1 MRFAFF
7 AVPAVLGL
15 LAAVPARA
23 DVFINELHYDNVNTD
38 TSEKVEVMAPAGT
51 SLAGWSVV
59 LYNGTDGKSY
69 ATLPLSGT
77 VANQCNGYGT
87 IAVAATGIQN
97 GAPDGVALVNASG
110 ALVQLLS
117 YEGTFTATNGPA
129 SGHASTAI
137 PQSETSST
145 AAGTSLQLAGSGSHY
160 ADFTWQASRTSSFGA
175 CNTGQTPSGG
185 SSGGGGSG
193 GNVLQNGVAA
203 TRNLQMKGVNAAV
216 LMEGS
221 ADIDKETQDLRVL
234 VVPEIDAGTAAL
246 VATAINPAIGIGTF
260 IAQLVLKRPLIK
272 AATREFHVGGS
283 WADPQVTQ
291 VKARSDAGA
300 AGAASAASAP
310 AAAASA
316 AEPAAAPINEE
327 PS

>member
-1 MRFAFF
+1 MRCAFF
-7 AVPAVLGL
+7 TVPALLGL

-87 IAVAATGIQN
+87 VAVAATGIQN
-97 GAPDGVALVNASG
+97 GAPDGVALVDASG

-175 CNTGQTPSGG
+175 CNTGQTPTGG

-193 GNVLQNGVAA
+193 GSNVLQNGVAVTGLTAA
-203 TRNLQMKGVNAAV
+203 TGKSL
-216 LMEGS
+216 
-221 ADIDKETQDLRVL
+221 TYTL
-234 VVPEIDAGTAAL
+234 VVPAGATGLKFTSSGGSGDADMYVRFGSAPTTTSYDCRPYLSGNNETCTIATAQAGTL
-246 VATAINPAIGIGTF
+246 RGR
-260 IAQLVLKRPLIK
+260 VLI
-272 AATREFHVGGS
+272 
-283 WADPQVTQ
+283 
-291 VKARSDAGA
+291 
-300 AGAASAASAP
+300 
-310 AAAASA
+310 
-316 AEPAAAPINEE
+316 
-327 PS
+327 